1 MKDYHNLY
9 FKNIFKN
16 YGLCS
21 GHYLSGPALS
31 WDEMLNMTETEL
43 KLIPVPDMYLLFE
56 KSMRGG
62 VS

>member
-31 WDEMLNMTETEL
+31 GDEMLNMTETEL